1 MCRLQVSEKEQILVT
16 NTRLFMSWSDAYLS
30 WDPSMYGNISS
41 ILLSQSS
48 IWLPDITVHNTV
60 EPNKQMGF
68 YEMPCR
74 VYSTGKIE
82 WNPGAIIYTSC
93 PIDVT
98 YFPMDSQ
105 FPIVLDKYKRNGQWD
120 LVDSW
125 ASQEEGKKTPNKIT
139 FYLLLKRRQTYY
151 ILNILIP
158 VLLLSFTG
166 TLALALPAEA
176 GEKMGMCLT
185 VLLAY
190 SVYLTI
196 VSEELPNTSLQVSL
210 LSVYLAILIAITA
223 ATVIMTVCI
232 LRLYHRDETE
242 QVGPMT
248 EKLTR
253 FLQKITCTAKGKKPH
268 KNSVTPLFVQ
278 SQLSEVELTDPD
290 KAQSQNTISTNLSFE
305 RSNSAQTIERLTW
318 QEVAKTLDCFLFIL
332 MSGISLVCTLCFVFV
347 LLVGSEKNAP
357 TSSSNRYE
365 YSDL

>member
-1 MCRLQVSEKEQILVT
+1 
-16 NTRLFMSWSDAYLS
+16 
-30 WDPSMYGNISS
+30 
-41 ILLSQSS
+41 
-48 IWLPDITVHNTV
+48 
-60 EPNKQMGF
+60 
-68 YEMPCR
+68 MPCR
-74 VYSTGKIE
+74 VYSTGRIE
-82 WNPGAIIYTSC
+82 WFPGAVIHTSC

-105 FPIVLDKYKRNGQWD
+105 YPIVLDKYKRNGQWD

-139 FYLLLKRRQTYY
+139 FYLLLKRRRIYY

-196 VSEELPNTSLQVSL
+196 VSEELPNTSLQINFFSFFKD
-210 LSVYLAILIAITA
+210 IAFVGIPGN
-223 ATVIMTVCI
+223 IDRHHGCHSDMTVCI
-232 LRLYHRDETE
+232 LRLYHRDDTE
-242 QVGPMT
+242 QVGPVT

-253 FLQKITCTAKGKKPH
+253 FLQKITCTAKGRKPH

-278 SQLSEVELTDPD
+278 SQLSEVELNSPD
-290 KAQSQNTISTNLSFE
+290 KAQSQNTISTNLNFE
-305 RSNSAQTIERLTW
+305 RSNSAQTIEHLTW
-318 QEVAKTLDCFLFIL
+318 QEVAKTLDCFLFTL
-332 MSGISLVCTLCFVFV
+332 MSCISLVCTLCFGFV
-347 LLVGSEKNAP
+347 LMVGSESSAP
-357 TSSSNRYE
+357 TSPSKSNAFSGR
-365 YSDL
+365 